1 MKKDF
6 IVSKIEAP
14 QDGSH
19 YVLVALHILMRLSQK
34 VEAVAVR
41 QYQMNCIIS
50 RWKTDDKISLQHIF
64 EIK

>member
-19 YVLVALHILMRLSQK
+19 YVLVVFTDANAGKSTGEGGSGDLFLCLLFFIRFVSF
-34 VEAVAVR
+34 
-41 QYQMNCIIS
+41 IIV
-50 RWKTDDKISLQHIF
+50 LYIF
-64 EIK
+64 